1 MPKLY
6 AIIIAALLLLTGHP
20 ASSDTLANGGSGR
33 VVEIVDGDTLILE
46 DGREVR
52 LVGIQAP
59 KLPLGR
65 RNFKTWPLAD
75 TAKSAL
81 TTLALYKTV
90 TLSYGG
96 RRVDR
101 HNRLLAHLH
110 DEKGV
115 WIQGELLRSGMAR
128 VYSFQ
133 DNRAQ
138 IAEMLA
144 MERKARA
151 ARRGIWRHRFY
162 QIRDADTAHRHIG
175 GFHLVEGQVRA
186 VAARRKYTY
195 LNFSDNWRTDFTIAV
210 AARVRRLFKDAG
222 LDLEALQGKTV
233 RVRGWIK
240 SRNGPLIDATHP
252 EQIEILPDPTR

>member
-1 MPKLY
+1 MLKLFAVLAAIFLLFTGNPAWPK
-6 AIIIAALLLLTGHP
+6 ALT
-20 ASSDTLANGGSGR
+20 ADGSGR

-75 TAKSAL
+75 KAKSAL

-90 TLSYGG
+90 KLSYGG
-96 RRVDR
+96 RRIDR
-101 HNRLLAHLH
+101 YNRLLAHLH
-110 DEKGV
+110 DENGV
-115 WIQGELLRSGMAR
+115 WIQGELLRRGMAR
-128 VYSFQ
+128 VYSFR
-133 DNRAQ
+133 DNRALV
-138 IAEMLA
+138 AEMLA
-144 MERKARA
+144 IEREART

-162 QIRDADTAHRHIG
+162 KVRDADNAHRHIG
-175 GFHLVEGQVRA
+175 GFHLVEGRVKK
-186 VAARRKYTY
+186 VAAFRKYTY

-210 AARVRRLFKDAG
+210 AARARALFKEAAF
-222 LDLEALQGKTV
+222 DLEALEGKFV
-233 RVRGWIK
+233 RVRGWVK

-252 EQIEILPDPTR
+252 EQIEVLRRPGG